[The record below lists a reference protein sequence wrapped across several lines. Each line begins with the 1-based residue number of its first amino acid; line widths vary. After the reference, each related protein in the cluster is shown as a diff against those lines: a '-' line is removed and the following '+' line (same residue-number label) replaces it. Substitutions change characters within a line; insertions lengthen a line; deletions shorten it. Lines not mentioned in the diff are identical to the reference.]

1 MKTGFSKV
9 CINPPYGAP
18 MVGYYEPRFVKG
30 ITQSLYAKAVAF
42 DDGKTRAVIITV
54 DVCVLTLSFCNMI
67 KDAVAAAT
75 GLDRDAIFI
84 NMSHTHT
91 GPLVG
96 EDFAS
101 GLKSTNAYDEFLIT
115 SIRDAAVYAIA
126 DLCESKFETGQAEAK
141 NISFIRRY
149 RMKDGSVITNPGV
162 NNPGIARALGTPN
175 ETVKL
180 VKILR
185 DGADDIFIIN
195 FGTHADSIAGE
206 YINADYMGYACA
218 TLENALPGTKCM
230 FVLGP
235 QGDVN
240 HVNVNPTK
248 GEMAILDYGDPVCP
262 HSDKHAQ
269 HMGRV
274 IAGAVLSICSVTEEI
289 DADEISYG
297 SKLVSLPSHQ
307 ENDRLDEAKRIWELH
322 ENGKDNEIPY
332 DGMELTTTIA
342 EAKRILRLKNG
353 PDAFPFLLSALK
365 IGELAFAGI
374 GGEPFTEIGVRIGEA
389 SPFKNTVVC
398 CLTNNSGGYIPTSIA
413 YAEGGYEARSSTLRP
428 GGDDIIVDG
437 MAELLKSLKC
447 NDEIANGVN

>member
-42 DDGKTRAVIITV
+42 DDGSKKAVIITV
-54 DVCVLTLSFCNMI
+54 DVCILTLSFCNAI
-67 KDAVAAAT
+67 KDAVVATT
-75 GLDRDAIFI
+75 GLDKNAIFI
-84 NMSHTHT
+84 NFSHTHT

-101 GLKSTNAYDEFLIT
+101 GLKSTNAYDEFLIA
-115 SIRDAAVYAIA
+115 SIRDAAVYALA

-162 NNPGIARALGTPN
+162 NNPDIDHALGTPN
-175 ETVKL
+175 EAVKL

-185 DGADDIFIIN
+185 DGGDDIFIIN
-195 FGTHADSIAGE
+195 FGTHADSVGGE
-206 YINADYMGYACA
+206 YINADYMGYACS
-218 TLENALPGTKCM
+218 TLENALPGTNCI
-230 FVLGP
+230 FLLGP

-248 GEMAILDYGDPVCP
+248 GELAILEDRDTACP

-274 IAGAVLSICSVTEEI
+274 IAGAVLSVCSVTEEI
-289 DADEISYG
+289 SADKISYA

-307 ENDRLDEAKRIWELH
+307 ENHRIEEMKKICDLYDAGRESEL
-322 ENGKDNEIPY
+322 PY
-332 DGMELTTTIA
+332 KAMELTTVVA
-342 EAKRILRLKNG
+342 EARRIVGLENG

-365 IGELAFAGI
+365 IGELVFAGI
-374 GGEPFTEIGVRIGEA
+374 GGEPFTEIGVRIDKA

-398 CLTNNSGGYIPTSIA
+398 CLTNNSGGYIPTSSA
-413 YAEGGYEARSSTLRP
+413 YAEGGYEARASTLKP
-428 GGDDIIVDG
+428 GGDDIIVEG
-437 MAELLKSLKC
+437 MVELLKSLK
-447 NDEIANGVN
+447 